1 MGVVKVALAGSGL
14 DPPDADTLK
23 GAGFDFKGALANKVM
38 HGGGIRRGFVRGYV
52 EWIFRFQQR
61 EIKYRGLDFATG
73 VKGSPANQ

>member
-1 MGVVKVALAGSGL
+1 MGVVKVALAGFGL
-14 DPPDADTLK
+14 DPSDADALK

-38 HGGGIRRGFVRGYV
+38 HGDCIRRRFVGSDV